1 MTRSLKPNR
10 LDWAGIFKLDTLVTA
25 TPPFYNRET
34 VASAMSN
41 NNYAQWLPYYATVI
55 VNIQPSVLNTQQKE
69 HLNSCSD
76 DVPQRALEGES
87 TGQLEKGIREGT
99 RESSCSCLWKGFGA
113 YLRGK
118 TGFLIGREVSG
129 DVRGWWDK

>member
-41 NNYAQWLPYYATVI
+41 NNYAQWLPYYCLVYICSPQTLE
-55 VNIQPSVLNTQQKE
+55 QPAKRTFISSAEALVLVMCHRE
-69 HLNSCSD
+69 H
-76 DVPQRALEGES
+76 
-87 TGQLEKGIREGT
+87 
-99 RESSCSCLWKGFGA
+99 
-113 YLRGK
+113 
-118 TGFLIGREVSG
+118 
-129 DVRGWWDK
+129 